1 MSKGFKFKLQP
12 VLRLREL
19 REEEVKGKLGV
30 TIGRINDQFNMI
42 NKYKDEI
49 QFYFDRYEKS
59 ESVHGDMTAGLR
71 NYMPEFLL
79 SHYRKINQCKKEVER
94 LISEKDELIKKLN
107 EAKGQ
112 VKIFTNLR
120 EKKLSEYKIKMSKK
134 INNQIEELSILKG
147 NKNG

>member
-19 REEEVKGKLGV
+19 REEEVKGKLGG

-59 ESVHGDMTAGLR
+59 ESAHGDMTAGLR

-79 SHYRKINQCKKEVER
+79 SHYQKINQCKKEIER
-94 LISEKDELIKKLN
+94 LISERDELIKKLN

-112 VKIFTNLR
+112 VKIFSNLR

-134 INNQIEELSILKG
+134 INDQIEELSILKG